1 MPSASFRKP
10 DFSRSGKVQP
20 RNDRFFTLFGFQV
33 SDNRKLTPTGAFLMA
48 THVLDHDAP
57 GLAGRL
63 RALNS
68 ESRRKVV
75 VKASLFA
82 AQRMSELNANT
93 QALLDK
99 MRFSGEVSPQ
109 EAISAMV
116 LSEAADDEYFK
127 LQEEGAP
134 AEVWGKSFSLG
145 RLLRGIVV
153 GFGAAPKEDIAD
165 AIYEISKSVDNSASL
180 FEHIASEIGPS
191 PEIK

>member
-1 MPSASFRKP
+1 VETGFTASDLVTRDFLEGEPNLPQRGPIRSALLRLSWPVELGHFPKT
-10 DFSRSGKVQP
+10 DFSGGGKVEP
-20 RNDRFFTLFGFQV
+20 RNDRFFTVFGFQV
-33 SDNRKLTPTGAFLMA
+33 SDNLKLTPTGAFLMA

-93 QALLDK
+93 QALLDR
-99 MRFSGEVSPQ
+99 MRFSCEVSPQ

-116 LSEAADDEYFK
+116 LSEAADDQYFK

-134 AEVWGKSFSLG
+134 AELWRKSFSLG
-145 RLLRGIVV
+145 RLLRG
-153 GFGAAPKEDIAD
+153 
-165 AIYEISKSVDNSASL
+165 
-180 FEHIASEIGPS
+180 
-191 PEIK
+191 